1 MELIGKQVSPARKE
15 IRRKKIDKFLPDK
28 MKELGI
34 DMWLVFTREGAV
46 DPIGID
52 IGTEG
57 VVGRTASIFGFR
69 DGKFEKVCIAASYDV
84 TPIIDS
90 QIYDRVIPHRKEGVG
105 PHLRKEMGRFKPRK
119 VALDFSRDMPICDG
133 LTYGGFKYLEEVLG
147 SGFADR
153 VVSAEQLIVSFRGRK
168 LPEEIELIEQA
179 VLMTQKI
186 LEETLTS
193 DYIKPGKTTEI
204 DVSNILKE
212 KTEKAGCGVSFVMVM
227 VGPDRGHSSPTENI
241 IKHGDLL
248 RIDFGIINQEYHSDI
263 QRTAYILKQGEESAP
278 LSVQKLFDLT
288 LKANRAAI
296 GKMKPGVMAVEVD
309 AIARK
314 MIVDAGYEEYAHAA
328 GHEIGLSVHDVGP
341 TLGPDWKERYG
352 SSVWHPIE
360 VGQVYAVE
368 PMIYYNIPEVGGVV
382 QIGLEED
389 VVVEEGGARIIGNP
403 QSNLIYIR

>member
-389 VVVEEGGARIIGNP
+389 VVVEEDGARIIGNP